1 MALSV
6 AGISPSG
13 VSSNQSEFE
22 RAWAR
27 KTGYNIFTTFP
38 KLIFDLTS
46 ISVRK

>member
-22 RAWAR
+22 RA
-27 KTGYNIFTTFP
+27 GYNIFTTFP